1 MSQAAIRTLQGDL
14 PLDDAKLPQK
24 TLADILY
31 DGFYML
37 FLIRNRHAPP
47 NAAEFV
53 SKIRGFLDD
62 FERDARR
69 NGASAEDLYDAKYAF
84 CAAVDE
90 TVLGSELAI
99 RSYWE
104 SHPLQLSY
112 FGDQLA
118 GENFFNKLEQLRAQ
132 GAARVQ
138 ALEVFYLCLLLGF
151 KGKYALDGSEKLHF
165 LVLRV
170 GDELAHFKGRR
181 ASFAP
186 FWKAPDTV
194 KHRLRSE
201 VPLWAFA
208 AVLAFF
214 GILAFIGL
222 RSTLGH
228 HTDRQLAAYQD
239 VVKLPSRSANVSITL
254 P

>member
-1 MSQAAIRTLQGDL
+1 MNSPLLRDAPRTDAA
-14 PLDDAKLPQK
+14 PSK

-53 SKIRGFLDD
+53 TRIRTFLDD

-69 NGASAEDLYDAKYAF
+69 TGASAIDIHEAKYAF

-90 TVLGSELAI
+90 TVLASELSI

-104 SHPLQLSY
+104 RHPLQLAY
-112 FGDQLA
+112 FGEQLA
-118 GENFFNKLEQLRAQ
+118 GENFFAKLEALRAE

-151 KGKYALDGSEKLHF
+151 KGRYALEGSEKLHF

-181 ASFAP
+181 AGFAP
-186 FWKAPDTV
+186 FWQAPDQV
-194 KHRLRSE
+194 KHRLRSD

-208 AVLAFF
+208 AVMAFFALLAFV
-214 GILAFIGL
+214 GL
-222 RSTLGH
+222 RTSLSR
-228 HTDRQLAAYQD
+228 HTEQQLLAYQE
-239 VVKLPSRSANVSITL
+239 VVKLPARAANITITL

>member
-1 MSQAAIRTLQGDL
+1 MTALLTPEIPSDEAAPRR
-14 PLDDAKLPQK
+14 A
-24 TLADILY
+24 LADLLY
-31 DGFYML
+31 DGFYLL
-37 FLIRNRHAPP
+37 FLLRNRQAPA

-53 SKIRGFLDD
+53 TRIRTFLDD

-69 NGASAEDLYDAKYAF
+69 AGAAAVDIHDAKYAF

-90 TVLGSELAI
+90 TVLASALSI
-99 RSYWE
+99 RSHWE
-104 SHPLQLSY
+104 RQPLQLTY

-118 GENFFNKLEQLRAQ
+118 GENFFVRLEALRAQ
-132 GAARVQ
+132 GAVRAQV
-138 ALEVFYLCLLLGF
+138 LEVFYLCLLLGF
-151 KGKYALDGSEKLHF
+151 KGKYALEGSEKLHF

-170 GDELAHFKGRR
+170 GDELAHFKGKR

-186 FWKAPDTV
+186 FWQAPDQV

-214 GILAFIGL
+214 AVAAFAGL
-222 RSTLGH
+222 RASLGRH
-228 HTDRQLAAYQD
+228 SEQQLMAYD
-239 VVKLPSRSANVSITL
+239 NVVKLPARAAHITITL

>member
-1 MSQAAIRTLQGDL
+1 MAATMIDTSTIAAQSDVRT
-14 PLDDAKLPQK
+14 PAR
-24 TLADILY
+24 TLADVLY

-37 FLIRNRHAPP
+37 FLIRNRHTPP

-53 SKIRGFLDD
+53 TRIRTFLED

-69 NGASAEDLYDAKYAF
+69 SGASAEDVYDAKYAF

-90 TVLGSELAI
+90 TVLASQLSI
-99 RSYWE
+99 RTYWE
-104 SHPLQLSY
+104 RHPLQLAY

-138 ALEVFYLCLLLGF
+138 VLEVFYLCLLLGF
-151 KGKYALDGSEKLHF
+151 RGKYALDGSEKLHF

-170 GDELAHFKGRR
+170 GDELAHFKGRK

-186 FWKAPDTV
+186 FWKAPDAV
-194 KHRLRSE
+194 KHRLSSE

-222 RSTLGH
+222 RTTLDR
-228 HTDRQLAAYQD
+228 HTDRQLAAYEQ
-239 VVKLPSRSANVSITL
+239 VVKLPSRSAHITITL

>member
-1 MSQAAIRTLQGDL
+1 MNRPLLLDTPTVANTDSAQG
-14 PLDDAKLPQK
+14 K

-37 FLIRNRHAPP
+37 FLIRNRHAPS

-53 SKIRGFLDD
+53 TKIRTFLDD

-69 NGASAEDLYDAKYAF
+69 AGASGTDIYDAKYAF

-90 TVLGSELAI
+90 TVLASELAI

-104 SHPLQLSY
+104 RHPLQLAY
-112 FGDQLA
+112 FGEQLA
-118 GENFFNKLEQLRAQ
+118 GENFFLKLEELRAQ
-132 GAARVQ
+132 GATRVQ

-151 KGKYALDGSEKLHF
+151 KGKYALEGSEKLHF
-165 LVLRV
+165 LVLRI

-186 FWKAPDTV
+186 FWQPPDQV
-194 KHRLRSE
+194 RHRLRSE
-201 VPLWAFA
+201 APLWAFA
-208 AVLAFF
+208 AVIAFF
-214 GILAFIGL
+214 AIVAFVGL
-222 RSTLGH
+222 RSSLSR
-228 HTDRQLAAYQD
+228 HTERQLVAYQD
-239 VVKLPSRSANVSITL
+239 VVKLPARAANITVTL